1 MKNSLDGVCKILYF
15 IYGMFLIYPIKTSEK
30 QLITL
35 ENEVCKER
43 INKNI
48 FPYKLN
54 FFVTIIFS
62 IFILY
67 ITGDKSLLLPSL
79 LMLIT
84 SGLIFYGR
92 KLYYKACEIDKLSN
106 LNTKNNINSALWR
119 LKVWYDKKETVE
131 FKYRKVEIIVN
142 ILYIL
147 LNVIILRS
155 YTFGFFELLFIYFIL
170 QNSFALIE
178 NIFNIFTSINGTC
191 TGIYERRTRSNISYY
206 KVVITD
212 YTNKRE
218 VKVKIDSNSFMS
230 EGDSLEVVHGVFSK
244 QLVSINSVV
253 YSRGNNSKLMFPIEC
268 IIIILFLK

>member
-1 MKNSLDGVCKILYF
+1 MKNSLDGVCKILYC

-92 KLYYKACEIDKLSN
+92 KLYYKVCEIDKLSN

-119 LKVWYDKKETVE
+119 LKVWHDKKETVE

-142 ILYIL
+142 
-147 LNVIILRS
+147 LR
-155 YTFGFFELLFIYFIL
+155 L
-170 QNSFALIE
+170 
-178 NIFNIFTSINGTC
+178 
-191 TGIYERRTRSNISYY
+191 
-206 KVVITD
+206 
-212 YTNKRE
+212 
-218 VKVKIDSNSFMS
+218 
-230 EGDSLEVVHGVFSK
+230 
-244 QLVSINSVV
+244 
-253 YSRGNNSKLMFPIEC
+253 
-268 IIIILFLK
+268 

>member
-67 ITGDKSLLLPSL
+67 VTGDKSLLLPSL

-119 LKVWYDKKETVE
+119 LKVWHDKKETVE

-142 ILYIL
+142 
-147 LNVIILRS
+147 LR
-155 YTFGFFELLFIYFIL
+155 L
-170 QNSFALIE
+170 
-178 NIFNIFTSINGTC
+178 
-191 TGIYERRTRSNISYY
+191 
-206 KVVITD
+206 
-212 YTNKRE
+212 
-218 VKVKIDSNSFMS
+218 
-230 EGDSLEVVHGVFSK
+230 
-244 QLVSINSVV
+244 
-253 YSRGNNSKLMFPIEC
+253 
-268 IIIILFLK
+268 